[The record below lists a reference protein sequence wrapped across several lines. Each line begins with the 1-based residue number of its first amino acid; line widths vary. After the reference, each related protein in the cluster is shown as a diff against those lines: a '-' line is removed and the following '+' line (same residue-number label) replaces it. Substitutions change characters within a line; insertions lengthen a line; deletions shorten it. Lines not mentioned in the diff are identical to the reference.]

1 MNYHR
6 DVDHIEGDPDG
17 RWLVLHRQSVRR
29 QEPFA
34 REPQIGVGHFVDPM
48 WMELLLV
55 LLSGTYSA
63 SPPPSAV
70 ALLVLDSTLE
80 PR

>member
-34 REPQIGVGHFVDPM
+34 REPQIGVGHFVGPM
-48 WMELLLV
+48 LMALLPIV
-55 LLSGTYSA
+55 PSGTYSA
-63 SPPPSAV
+63 SPPMLRV
-70 ALLVLDSTLE
+70 ALLVLDGA
-80 PR
+80 